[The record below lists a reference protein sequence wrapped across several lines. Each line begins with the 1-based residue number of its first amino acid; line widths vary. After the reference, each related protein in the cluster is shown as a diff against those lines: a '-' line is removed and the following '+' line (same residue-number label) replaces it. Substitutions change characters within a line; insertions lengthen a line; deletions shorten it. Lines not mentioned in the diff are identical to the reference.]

1 MIARML
7 LRIPWV
13 VLIGACLTLGLAP
26 FRPPHVVEKLQMLMA
41 GTLRRPIDVLDL
53 AMHGTPW
60 LLLLARIAAAAVA

>member
-7 LRIPWV
+7 LRIPWI

-26 FRPPHVVEKLQMLMA
+26 FRPPHVVEKLQMLAA
-41 GTLRRPIDVLDL
+41 GTLRRPIDMLDL

-60 LLLLARIAAAAVA
+60 LLLLARIAAAAAA